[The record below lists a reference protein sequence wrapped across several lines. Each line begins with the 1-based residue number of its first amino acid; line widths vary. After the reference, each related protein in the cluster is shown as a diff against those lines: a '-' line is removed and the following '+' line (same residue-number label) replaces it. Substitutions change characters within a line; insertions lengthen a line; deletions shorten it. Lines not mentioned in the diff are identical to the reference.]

1 MRRAKERGEVFFSLV
16 IDGHDSLA
24 DPELGVL
31 ARVVCGPAFLL

>member
-1 MRRAKERGEVFFSLV
+1 MRRAKEREVFFSLV